1 MPILDIPA
9 TFDDDIRMR
18 FKEAEDLFPRRH
30 FFSMEDTA
38 FRLFD
43 YPFDQHAIVLH
54 FRQPGCE
61 VAGST
66 SKPANAW

>member
-9 TFDDDIRMR
+9 TFDDDIRML

-43 YPFDQHAIVLH
+43 YPFDPRDSSTSVI
-54 FRQPGCE
+54 GCAR
-61 VAGST
+61 AGSA